1 MTAISIIIAI
11 LVFGIIVLVHEWGH
25 FIVARRVGVIVQEFA
40 IGMGPKLIGHTSKKG
55 TLYSLRLLPIGVYCK
70 MLGEDE
76 AVDEEGSYSSK
87 SVPARMAIVAAGPLM
102 NFVLAFVIL
111 LFFCGIYGY
120 TTTYVNE
127 VEADYPAA
135 AAGLE
140 SGDRFLSI
148 NGHRVHLFNKISYLL
163 SEYQEGDT
171 VTAVV
176 EKPDGTKKELE
187 FKPKYD
193 EAQGRYRMGFSAKT
207 SGGNLS
213 DVLKSEGIGALP
225 SYLGGMISNSFWTLC
240 FDVELTVRGFV
251 QLITGQVGADA
262 VAGPIGIVT
271 IIGDSYEQ
279 GLAYGFTTALYNVF
293 SMIVLLSVN
302 LGALN
307 LFPIPALDGSRLV
320 FHAIEG
326 IRRKPVNPK
335 VENAIYMIG
344 FVLLMILMVVIAFSD
359 IRKLL

>member
-1 MTAISIIIAI
+1 M
-11 LVFGIIVLVHEWGH
+11 LVHEWGH
-25 FIVARRVGVIVQEFA
+25 FIVARRVGVVVQEFA

-55 TLYSLRLLPIGVYCK
+55 TLYSIRVLPIGGYCK

-127 VEADYPAA
+127 VESDYPAS

-140 SGDRFLSI
+140 PGDRFLSV

-163 SEYQEGDT
+163 SEYREGDII
-171 VTAVV
+171 TAEV
-176 EKPDGTKKELE
+176 EKPDGMTKKLE
-187 FKPKYD
+187 FQPKWD
-193 EAQGRYRMGFSAKT
+193 EEQGRFRMGFSAKT
-207 SGGNLS
+207 SGGSLS
-213 DVLKSEGIGALP
+213 DVLKSRGIGALP
-225 SYLGGMISNSFWTLC
+225 AYVGGMISNSFWTLC

-262 VAGPIGIVT
+262 VAGPIGIVS

-279 GLAYGFTTALYNVF
+279 GLAYGFATAVSNVC

-320 FHAIEG
+320 FLAIEG

-344 FVLLMILMVVIAFSD
+344 FVLLMLLMVVIAFSD